1 MKYASEIMNAR
12 VFMGGECA
20 GEHDCVSCGM
30 SMRASATYKQFI
42 KANFCSFDELLLS
55 KGVHLCDSCA
65 ALMNDKDMRFKPI
78 LFKEFGKK
86 EIPERGEVLEI
97 IRNPPEK
104 FVLSVPY
111 SFKKHHWLFAGMSN
125 RHRALIGTDN
135 RTVVIDYER
144 FDVGKILGETIK
156 MVNAGVPRK
165 EIICGKYS
173 VFTQKKYPWVEDS
186 ERIIEGL
193 RPCGAVELAV
203 KYTPATTEKIKIEGS
218 ERMITKSERLAAYTI
233 YSIAATSQVRI
244 DDGIRFW
251 GGFLERR
258 VNRFK
263 GLPLHEFV
271 SKLSASVG
279 ANHNIGVKDI
289 EDMSEEMETQVMED
303 IRNKTSLIIALAYT
317 YNKEK
322 LL

>member
-1 MKYASEIMNAR
+1 MKYASEIMDAR
-12 VFMGGECA
+12 VFMGGECV
-20 GEHDCVSCGM
+20 GEHDCVSCGL
-30 SMRASATYKQFI
+30 SMRASTNYKQFI
-42 KANFCSFDELLLS
+42 KTNFCNYDELLLS
-55 KGVHLCDSCA
+55 RSVYLCDSCA
-65 ALMNDKDMRFKPI
+65 ALMNDKDMRFKPV
-78 LFKEFGKK
+78 FFREFGKK
-86 EIPERGEVLEI
+86 EIPERGDVLEI
-97 IRNPPEK
+97 IQHPLEK

-111 SFKKHHWLFAGMSN
+111 SFKKHHWLFAGLSD
-125 RHRALIGTDN
+125 RHRALIGTDS
-135 RTVVIDYER
+135 RTVVIDYEK
-144 FDVGKILGETIK
+144 FDVRKIIGEIIR

-165 EIICGKYS
+165 EIVCGKYS
-173 VFTQKKYPWVEDS
+173 SFTRKKYPWIEDS
-186 ERIIEGL
+186 EIIIDGL

-218 ERMITKSERLAAYTI
+218 ERMITQSERMAAYTI

-263 GLPLHEFV
+263 ELPLHEFV

-279 ANHNIGVKDI
+279 ASHNIGVKDI
-289 EDMSEEMETQVMED
+289 EEMSEEMELQVMED
-303 IRNKTSLIIALAYT
+303 IREKTSLIIALAYT

-322 LL
+322 SL